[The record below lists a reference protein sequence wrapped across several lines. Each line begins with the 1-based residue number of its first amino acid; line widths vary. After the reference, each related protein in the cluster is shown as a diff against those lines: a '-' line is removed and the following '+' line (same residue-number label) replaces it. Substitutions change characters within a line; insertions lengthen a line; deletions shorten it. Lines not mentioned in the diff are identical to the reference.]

1 VSAAP
6 PVLPAGYTFELSQT
20 PEHSWQFGTLVYRE
34 RECVLEVDLE
44 RSGVPGS
51 DWLTVDSAF
60 CQWSEPA
67 GVALEPEH
75 IDRVLARLAE
85 WSRSTGVRFDIAPA
99 VDPLLDL
106 QLSGYRL
113 ERQPDGS
120 VLATPPPRPAG
131 LLRRL
136 FGL

>member
-1 VSAAP
+1 MSAAP
-6 PVLPAGYTFELSQT
+6 PASEHAFELRQAS
-20 PEHSWQFGTLVYRE
+20 EDSWQFATLVYRE
-34 RECVLEVDLE
+34 RERVLEVDLE

-85 WSRSTGVRFDIAPA
+85 WSQRAGLRFDIAPA
-99 VDPLLDL
+99 VDPLLEL

>member
-1 VSAAP
+1 MSA
-6 PVLPAGYTFELSQT
+6 PALDHAFELRQT
-20 PEHSWQFGTLVYRE
+20 PEDSWQFATLFYRE
-34 RECVLEVDLE
+34 EERVLEVDLE

-67 GVALEPEH
+67 GVPLEPEH

-85 WSRSTGVRFDIAPA
+85 WSKQAGVRFDIAPA
-99 VDPLLDL
+99 VDPLVDL

-113 ERQPDGS
+113 ERMSDGS
-120 VLATPPPRPAG
+120 VLATPPAAPRG
-131 LLRRL
+131 FLRRL
-136 FGL
+136 FGF